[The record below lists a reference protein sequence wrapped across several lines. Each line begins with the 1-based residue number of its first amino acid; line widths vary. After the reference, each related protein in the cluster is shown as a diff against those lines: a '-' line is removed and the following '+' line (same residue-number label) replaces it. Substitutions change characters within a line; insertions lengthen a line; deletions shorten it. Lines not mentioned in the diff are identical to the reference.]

1 MNKLTPIRSGTTMT
15 SREFNQDTG
24 KAKRAALDGPVIITD
39 RGEPT
44 HALLTFEDFRR
55 LIARPMT
62 ALEALVPDNPEEH
75 DFEAEFPKMNYVS
88 KVPDFDDHE

>member
-1 MNKLTPIRSGTTMT
+1 MKKLTPTRTVMT

-24 KAKRAALDGPVIITD
+24 KAKRAASEGPVIITD

-55 LIARPMT
+55 LTARPMT
-62 ALEALVPDNPEEH
+62 GLEALSPSNPDEH
-75 DFEAEFPKMNYVS
+75 DFEFEIPRLHHGGWKI
-88 KVPDFDDHE
+88 PDFSDG